1 MARKTR
7 SRAKS
12 NSILN
17 YVAVVLLTIAG
28 LVLSFCSFNIPFTT
42 QVYNGF
48 ANSIPLGIDFVGG
61 ISVVYDCSLGT
72 DSNTT
77 NLGIA
82 VDGTVARLQ
91 NVISQEY
98 DDVSVTRQGN
108 SIRVEVP
115 ALSDANA
122 ITKLTTEKTPLK
134 IATEEDGD
142 AQFVATD
149 VSDVKVQYQPGT
161 NNQFGAFILF
171 NNDASERLA
180 ELTADAATTQVTFYI
195 YLGDNLLQQIT
206 CKEQIEVGS
215 PLGLA
220 FDTEEQAQS
229 WANQIM
235 GGVFSADLDLS
246 SSTIIPAELG
256 TQAMNFFL
264 IAGGVALL
272 IVMVFLWIR
281 YGDFGL
287 LADFAL
293 VIYTVLM
300 LFFMQAIPGIEL
312 MLTSFAGILFSAF
325 IVIGSAV
332 VILEKIRAD
341 YRSGM
346 KIPIAFKSGFKR
358 SLWPVLDSHFLTLL
372 FGILLCVL
380 GSVELQQ
387 FAFILLIG
395 TVLSLF
401 VNLVVLRY
409 LLKWYLPFNS
419 VKAKKLHMPNQ
430 VKHIKDGEVIIEG
443 GQANE

>member
-48 ANSIPLGIDFVGG
+48 ANSVPLGIDFVGG

-122 ITKLTTEKTPLK
+122 ITQLTTQMTPFS
-134 IATEEDGD
+134 ISTEEGGQAQLD
-142 AQFVATD
+142 A
-149 VSDVKVQYQPGT
+149 SDVQQVIGGVQTENG
-161 NNQFGAFILF
+161 QFGAFIYF
-171 NNDASERLA
+171 NDEGSQTLA
-180 ELTADAATTQVTFYI
+180 DLTADASNSQVTLYI
-195 YLGDNLLQQIT
+195 YLGDTLFQRIT
-206 CKEQIEVGS
+206 CDEQVEEGY

-272 IVMVFLWIR
+272 IVMVLLWIR

>member
-48 ANSIPLGIDFVGG
+48 ANSVPLGIDFVGG

-122 ITKLTTEKTPLK
+122 ITQLTTQMTPFS
-134 IATEEDGD
+134 ISTEEGGQAQLD
-142 AQFVATD
+142 A
-149 VSDVKVQYQPGT
+149 SDVQQVIGGVQTENG
-161 NNQFGAFILF
+161 QFGAFIYF
-171 NNDASERLA
+171 NDEGSQTLA
-180 ELTADAATTQVTFYI
+180 DLTADASNSQVTLYI
-195 YLGDNLLQQIT
+195 YLGDTLFQRLT
-206 CKEQIEVGS
+206 CDEQVEEGY

-272 IVMVFLWIR
+272 IVMVLLWIR

-332 VILEKIRAD
+332 KKKKKIRAD

>member
-48 ANSIPLGIDFVGG
+48 ANSVPLGIDFVGG

-122 ITKLTTEKTPLK
+122 ITQLTTQMTPFS
-134 IATEEDGD
+134 ISTEEGGQAQLD
-142 AQFVATD
+142 A
-149 VSDVKVQYQPGT
+149 SDVQQVIGGVQTEDG
-161 NNQFGAFILF
+161 QFGAFIYF
-171 NNDASERLA
+171 NDEGSQTLA
-180 ELTADAATTQVTFYI
+180 DLTADASNSQVTLYI
-195 YLGDNLLQQIT
+195 YLGDTLFQRIT
-206 CKEQIEVGS
+206 CDEQVEEGY

-272 IVMVFLWIR
+272 IVMVLLWIR

-287 LADFAL
+287 LADFDL

>member
-48 ANSIPLGIDFVGG
+48 ANSVPLGIDFVGG
-61 ISVVYDCSLGT
+61 ISVVYDCSLGA

-122 ITKLTTEKTPLK
+122 ITQLTTQMTPFS
-134 IATEEDGD
+134 ISTEEGGQAQLD
-142 AQFVATD
+142 A
-149 VSDVKVQYQPGT
+149 SDVQQVIGGVQTEDG
-161 NNQFGAFILF
+161 QFGAFIYF
-171 NNDASERLA
+171 NDEGSQTLA
-180 ELTADAATTQVTFYI
+180 DLTADASNSQVTLYI
-195 YLGDNLLQQIT
+195 YLGDTLFQRIT
-206 CKEQIEVGS
+206 CDEQVEEGY

-272 IVMVFLWIR
+272 IVMVLLWIR

>member
-48 ANSIPLGIDFVGG
+48 ANSVPLGIDFVGG

-115 ALSDANA
+115 ALSDAND
-122 ITKLTTEKTPLK
+122 ITQLTTQMTPFS
-134 IATEEDGD
+134 ISTEEGGQAQLD
-142 AQFVATD
+142 A
-149 VSDVKVQYQPGT
+149 SDVQQVIGRVQTEDG
-161 NNQFGAFILF
+161 QFGAFIYF
-171 NNDASERLA
+171 NDEGSQTLA
-180 ELTADAATTQVTFYI
+180 DLTADASNSQVTLYI
-195 YLGDNLLQQIT
+195 YLGDTLFQRIT
-206 CKEQIEVGS
+206 CDEQVEEGY

-272 IVMVFLWIR
+272 IVMVLLWIR

>member
-48 ANSIPLGIDFVGG
+48 ANSVPLGIDFVGG

-122 ITKLTTEKTPLK
+122 ITQLTTQMTPFS
-134 IATEEDGD
+134 ISTEEGGQAQLD
-142 AQFVATD
+142 A
-149 VSDVKVQYQPGT
+149 SDVQQVIGGVQTEDG
-161 NNQFGAFILF
+161 QFGAFIYF
-171 NNDASERLA
+171 NDEGSQTLA
-180 ELTADAATTQVTFYI
+180 DLTADASNSQVTLYI
-195 YLGDNLLQQIT
+195 YLGDTLFQRIT
-206 CKEQIEVGS
+206 CDEQVEEGY

-272 IVMVFLWIR
+272 IVMVLLWIR

>member
-77 NLGIA
+77 NLGTA

-122 ITKLTTEKTPLK
+122 ITQLTTQKTPFS
-134 IATEEDGD
+134 ISTEEGGQAQLD
-142 AQFVATD
+142 A
-149 VSDVKVQYQPGT
+149 SDVKQVIGGVQTENG
-161 NNQFGAFILF
+161 QFGAFIYF
-171 NNDASERLA
+171 NDEGSQTLA
-180 ELTADAATTQVTFYI
+180 DLTADASNSQVTLYI
-195 YLGDNLLQQIT
+195 YLGDTLFQRIT
-206 CKEQIEVGS
+206 CDEQVEEGY

-220 FDTEEQAQS
+220 FSTEEQAQN

-272 IVMVFLWIR
+272 IVMILLWIR

-287 LADFAL
+287 LTDFAL

-346 KIPIAFKSGFKR
+346 KIPLAFKSGFKR
-358 SLWPVLDSHFLTLL
+358 SLWSVLDSHFLTLL

-430 VKHIKDGEVIIEG
+430 IKHIKDEEVIIEG
-443 GQANE
+443 GQAND

>member
-48 ANSIPLGIDFVGG
+48 ANSVPLGIDFVGG
-61 ISVVYDCSLGT
+61 ISVVYDCSLGA

-122 ITKLTTEKTPLK
+122 ITQLTTQMTPFS
-134 IATEEDGD
+134 ISTEEGGQAQLD
-142 AQFVATD
+142 A
-149 VSDVKVQYQPGT
+149 SDVQQVIGGVQTEDG
-161 NNQFGAFILF
+161 QFGAFIYF
-171 NNDASERLA
+171 NDEGSQTLA
-180 ELTADAATTQVTFYI
+180 DLTADASNSQVTLYI
-195 YLGDNLLQQIT
+195 YLGDTLFQRIT
-206 CKEQIEVGS
+206 CDEQVEEGY

-272 IVMVFLWIR
+272 IVMVLLWIR

-409 LLKWYLPFNS
+409 LIKWYLPFNS